1 MEPTQAMFRKTI
13 FLKFM
18 HINFHPQAQFKYR
31 KYQSKKLK
39 FDKVISIWKAVFYTE
54 VSDKLNFK
62 QYNQFYY

>member
-39 FDKVISIWKAVFYTE
+39 FDKVISI
-54 VSDKLNFK
+54 
-62 QYNQFYY
+62 